1 MARLATAGVFALV
14 VSFFVL
20 PLYEFADI
28 GEHWPHDGDYVA
40 MILTVLFFVGLTLI
54 LRRSTSAASRGI
66 VASQCRA
73 SGRFEPAPPEFV
85 QSPREPSCAGPH
97 RVPAFLDLPH
107 CLIEAPR
114 FLVLQDFRI

>member
-54 LRRSTSAASRGI
+54 LRKSTSASSRGI
-66 VASQCRA
+66 VASQCRV
-73 SGRFEPAPPEFV
+73 SGRFEPAMPESV

-97 RVPAFLDLPH
+97 RVPAFLNLPH

-114 FLVLQDFRI
+114 FLILQDFRI

>member
-1 MARLATAGVFALV
+1 MARLATAGVFAFG

-54 LRRSTSAASRGI
+54 LRKSTTAASRGI
-66 VASQCRA
+66 VASQCQA
-73 SGRFEPAPPEFV
+73 SGRFEDATHESIE
-85 QSPREPSCAGPH
+85 SPCAELH
-97 RVPAFLDLPH
+97 RDPAFQTSPC
-107 CLIEAPR
+107 CL
-114 FLVLQDFRI
+114 

>member
-97 RVPAFLDLPH
+97 RDPAFPNLPH
-107 CLIEAPR
+107 CLVEAPR
-114 FLVLQDFRI
+114 FLTLQDFRI

>member
-1 MARLATAGVFALV
+1 MARFATAGVFVFV

-54 LRRSTSAASRGI
+54 LRKSTTAASRRI
-66 VASQCRA
+66 VASQCHA
-73 SGRFEPAPPEFV
+73 SGRFDLTTHESIESSSAEL
-85 QSPREPSCAGPH
+85 H
-97 RVPAFLDLPH
+97 RDPAFQTLPSWM
-107 CLIEAPR
+107 IEAPR
-114 FLVLQDFRI
+114 FLILQDFRI